1 MRINQ
6 FCAQWVTVKKI
17 VGHVARQIAS
27 KSKSLVLIFAFLFY
41 AFQIYVAAK
50 WPINFG
56 SVALYLK
63 ISLQIEWHFLAKS

>member
-17 VGHVARQIAS
+17 VSHVARQIAL
-27 KSKSLVLIFAFLFY
+27 KSKSLALIFAFLFY
-41 AFQIYVAAK
+41 AFHMYVAAK

-56 SVALYLK
+56 SVTLYLK
-63 ISLQIEWHFLAKS
+63 VSFTDRMTFFG